1 MGFLADLRI
10 IYHMTF
16 AKVAGASQT
25 ERLEAFYRVQA
36 HAYDDY
42 RRRLLHGREEM
53 MRSLPMPEGGLLL
66 DIGGGTGSNLEHLG
80 PERARLRRA
89 TIVDLCPS
97 LLKVA
102 KERIERHGWN
112 NVTTVAADA
121 TTYEPPEPVD
131 VVTFSY
137 SLTMIPDWFKVIDRA
152 QSFLKPGGAIGVAD
166 FYVAR
171 KWPGPALRTHSR
183 FQRFFWPMMFSYDNV
198 FLSPEHLPYLQHR
211 FETVR
216 LEERLG
222 KMPYMLGLKVPYYI
236 FVGRKG
242 PAPLSLPLAAWRS
255 Q

>member
-1 MGFLADLRI
+1 MAVLSDLRI

-16 AKVAGASQT
+16 TRVAGASQS

-36 HAYDDY
+36 TAYDDY

-53 MRSLPMPEGGLLL
+53 MRRLPIPEGGLLL

-80 PERARLRRA
+80 AQRAKLRRA
-89 TIVDLCPS
+89 TVVDLCPS

-102 KERIERHGWN
+102 QERIRRHGWS
-112 NVTTVAADA
+112 NVDTLVADA
-121 TTYEPPEPVD
+121 TTFEPPEPVD

-137 SLTMIPDWFKVIDRA
+137 SLTMIPDWFKAIDRA
-152 QSFLKPGGAIGVAD
+152 RAFLKPGGTIGAVD

-171 KWPGPALRTHSR
+171 KWPAPGLRKHTR
-183 FQRFFWPMMFSYDNV
+183 FQRFFWPLMFSYDNV
-198 FLSPEHLPYLQHR
+198 FLSPEHLPYLQSR

-222 KMPYMLGLKVPYYI
+222 KMPYMFGLKVPYYI
-236 FVGRKG
+236 FVGRKT
-242 PAPLSLPLAAWRS
+242 
-255 Q
+255 